1 MEADRI
7 EIKTVLISVVVVAVI
22 EAAVGIAA
30 STGAYSS
37 TSLLGAARLLEAVL
51 IVLIVL
57 NREKGLASI
66 GFALSGM
73 FSGLKRGLVWSAGF
87 GIIVLLVSAALFAAG
102 INPLTLIHTRLP
114 AGRNEI
120 ILFFL
125 IGGMIS
131 PVAEEIF
138 FRGIIYRFFRRWGGL
153 CRRGHKHAGICPC
166 ASRRLRISFAP
177 DNRRNPFCHGLRERG
192 KPDGSHNHPYPWQYG
207 HFQPCIK
214 RRTSICKTVDSLAY

>member
-7 EIKTVLISVVVVAVI
+7 EIKTVFISVVVVAVI

-37 TSLLGAARLLEAVL
+37 TPLLGAARLLEAVL

-57 NREKGLASI
+57 NRERGLSSI
-66 GFALSGM
+66 GLALSGM
-73 FSGLKRGLVWSAGF
+73 FFGLKRGLVWSAGF

-102 INPLTLIHTRLP
+102 INPLALIHTRLP
-114 AGRNEI
+114 AGRNEV

-125 IGGMIS
+125 VGGIVS

-138 FRGIIYRFFRRWGGL
+138 FRGIIYRFFRRWGVFAAVIL
-153 CRRGHKHAGICPC
+153 STLAFVLAHSAGSGIP
-166 ASRRLRISFAP
+166 LPQITGGILFAIAYEKEG
-177 DNRRNPFCHGLRERG
+177 NL
-192 KPDGSHNHPYPWQYG
+192 
-207 HFQPCIK
+207 
-214 RRTSICKTVDSLAY
+214 TVPITIHILGNMAIFSL

>member
-7 EIKTVLISVVVVAVI
+7 EIKTVFISVVVVAVI

-37 TSLLGAARLLEAVL
+37 TPLLGAARLLEAVL

-138 FRGIIYRFFRRWGGL
+138 FRGIIYRFFRRWGVFAAVAISTL
-153 CRRGHKHAGICPC
+153 AFVLAHPAGSGFPLPQITGGI
-166 ASRRLRISFAP
+166 LFA
-177 DNRRNPFCHGLRERG
+177 
-192 KPDGSHNHPYPWQYG
+192 
-207 HFQPCIK
+207 
-214 RRTSICKTVDSLAY
+214 LAYEKEGNLTVPITIHILGNIAIFSLSLGTMGG

>member
-37 TSLLGAARLLEAVL
+37 TPLLGAARLLEAVL

-57 NREKGLASI
+57 NRERGLSSI
-66 GFALSGM
+66 GLALSGM
-73 FSGLKRGLVWSAGF
+73 FFGLKRGLVWSAGF

-102 INPLTLIHTRLP
+102 INPLALIHTRLP
-114 AGRNEI
+114 AGRNEV

-125 IGGMIS
+125 VGGIVS

-138 FRGIIYRFFRRWGGL
+138 FRGIIYRFFRRWGVFAAVIL
-153 CRRGHKHAGICPC
+153 STLAFVLAHSAGSGIP
-166 ASRRLRISFAP
+166 LPQITGGILFAIAYEKEG
-177 DNRRNPFCHGLRERG
+177 NL
-192 KPDGSHNHPYPWQYG
+192 
-207 HFQPCIK
+207 
-214 RRTSICKTVDSLAY
+214 TVPITIHILGNMAIFSL

>member
-1 MEADRI
+1 M
-7 EIKTVLISVVVVAVI
+7 VAVI

-37 TSLLGAARLLEAVL
+37 TPLLGAARLLEAVL

-138 FRGIIYRFFRRWGGL
+138 FRGIIYRFFRRWGVFAAVAISTL
-153 CRRGHKHAGICPC
+153 AFVLAHPAGSGFPLPQITGGI
-166 ASRRLRISFAP
+166 LFAMAYEKEGNLMVP
-177 DNRRNPFCHGLRERG
+177 ITIHILGNMAIF
-192 KPDGSHNHPYPWQYG
+192 
-207 HFQPCIK
+207 
-214 RRTSICKTVDSLAY
+214 SL